1 MARRYLIVPQIGE
14 VVLAKRRGSRN
25 IRLSINAAGQVRV
38 GMPPWIPYEAGV
50 LFVKRHQYWIQKQLL
65 AHSPK
70 QLTDG
75 SRIGKLHRLTYI
87 NKPLANGLV
96 ETRLSSSKIMVKTA
110 LEPMNPAVQ
119 KKVVQSCERA
129 LKQQSEMFLPRR
141 VEAVSRKY
149 NLPYNG
155 LKIRKLTS
163 RWGSCSRKKE
173 ITLSYFLIQLPW
185 QLIDYVVL
193 HELAHT
199 VFHNHSRNFWSFMEE
214 RLPNLVDLK
223 KQIKT
228 HKPRIEPY

>member
-14 VVLAKRRGSRN
+14 VVLTKRRGSRN

-38 GMPPWIPYEAGV
+38 GMPPWAPYEAGV
-50 LFVKRHQYWIQKQLL
+50 LFVKRHQSWIHKQLL

-70 QLTDG
+70 QLTGG
-75 SRIGKLHRLTYI
+75 SRIGKLHRLAFI
-87 NKPLANGLV
+87 NEPPANGLV
-96 ETRLSSSKIMVKTA
+96 EARLSSSKITIKTT
-110 LEPMNPAVQ
+110 LGSMNPAVQ
-119 KKVVQSCERA
+119 KKALRACEKA
-129 LKQQSEMFLPRR
+129 LKQQSEVLLPRR
-141 VEAVSRKY
+141 AEAVSRKY
-149 NLPYNG
+149 NLPYSG

-163 RWGSCSRKKE
+163 RWGSCSGKKE

-185 QLIDYVVL
+185 ELIDYVIL

-199 VFHNHSRNFWSFMEE
+199 IFHNHSRSFWAFMGES
-214 RLPNLVDLK
+214 LPNLVDLR